1 MRIIRHQTC
10 VPKRIFVKT
19 TRINIVN
26 RVIRAVRI
34 QVKPVAPVGILL
46 SKPSNDRV
54 VEPCPQVILLGDG
67 VDLLTIVGKAVEDGL
82 LLDLNFSPGVVGI
95 AVLDIAVFIYDVG
108 G

>member
-54 VEPCPQVILLGDG
+54 VEPCPQVILLSDG
-67 VDLLTIVGKAVEDGL
+67 IDLLAVVGEAVGDGL
-82 LLDLNFSPGVVGI
+82 LLDLNLSPGVVGV
-95 AVLDIAVFIYDVG
+95 AVLHIAAFVNDVG